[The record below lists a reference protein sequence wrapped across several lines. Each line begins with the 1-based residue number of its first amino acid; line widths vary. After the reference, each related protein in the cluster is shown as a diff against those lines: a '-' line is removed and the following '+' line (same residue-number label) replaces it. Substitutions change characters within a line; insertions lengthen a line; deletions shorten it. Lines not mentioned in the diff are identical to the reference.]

1 MIGKDDHIQARIE
14 PDLKQ
19 AAEAIFSQ
27 IGISSSEAIRMF
39 YYQVR
44 LHGSIPFDVRIPN
57 QETLDAMAES
67 ETPDTLKKHGSF
79 KQLRD
84 DIGV

>member
-1 MIGKDDHIQARIE
+1 MIGKDERIQAHIE

-44 LHGSIPFDVRIPN
+44 LHGGIPFDVRIPN

-67 ETPDTLKKHGSF
+67 ETPDTLKKYGSF

>member
-1 MIGKDDHIQARIE
+1 MIGKDDRIQARIE

-44 LHGSIPFDVRIPN
+44 LHGGIPFDVRIPN

-67 ETPDTLKKHGSF
+67 ESPDTLKKHGSF

>member
-1 MIGKDDHIQARIE
+1 
-14 PDLKQ
+14 
-19 AAEAIFSQ
+19 
-27 IGISSSEAIRMF
+27 MF

-44 LHGSIPFDVRIPN
+44 LHGGIPFDVRIPN

-67 ETPDTLKKHGSF
+67 ENPDTLKKYGSF